1 MPFKK
6 QKTKTTI
13 SNTVMVSCNNND
25 IVNGLE
31 RFLRHDDALTDTL
44 ISLYM
49 LHVAMTMKG
58 LEN

>member
-1 MPFKK
+1 
-6 QKTKTTI
+6 
-13 SNTVMVSCNNND
+13 MVSCNNND